1 MFSTHPLAKLRH
13 NFALLAFSVSTTI
26 TSTFDI
32 MNMKTF
38 LNRLR
43 QAIDQLK
50 ITRLGPAAIAFFSFI
65 CKNILFVAFYA

>member
-1 MFSTHPLAKLRH
+1 MINYDDFPYIIT
-13 NFALLAFSVSTTI
+13 TTI

-38 LNRLR
+38 LNTLR

-65 CKNILFVAFYA
+65 CKNILFVSFYA